1 MVLKVGGKEISLRDI
16 ADEAEDQLQNLKST
30 VQGQI
35 LAAHNSLS
43 SDLQQFQ
50 TSSDDTNKQAIIDL
64 ETEHETITE
73 QVNTL
78 VELAE
83 SAGVDATSCVDARQ
97 TLIDSL
103 VGEWADS
110 LVTCIGVIDKEASTL
125 YTNAVYIVDVV
136 FNQVNRLEFQLKQC
150 SGQLSCISAIVQ
162 TIQLDMIRLP
172 QNIQTEVNAVETL
185 YATLQISINNC
196 ASSHI
201 TGYIGEVN
209 PLVLDVETCINKLL
223 P

>member
-1 MVLKVGGKEISLRDI
+1 MSPRDLE
-16 ADEAEDQLQNLKST
+16 DEAEEQMQALKST

-35 LAAHNSLS
+35 FSAHNSLS
-43 SDLQQFQ
+43 SDLQEFL
-50 TSSDDTNKQAIIDL
+50 TSSDDVNKQAIIDL
-64 ETEHETITE
+64 ETEHETVTE
-73 QVNTL
+73 QVTTL
-78 VELAE
+78 AELAE

-136 FNQVNRLEFQLKQC
+136 FNQVNSLEFRLKQC
-150 SGQLSCISAIVQ
+150 SGQLSCISTIVT
-162 TIQLDMIRLP
+162 TIQLDMVRLP
-172 QNIQTEVNAVETL
+172 QNIQTEVNAVESLLETL
-185 YATLQISINNC
+185 KISINSC

-201 TGYIGEVN
+201 TGYIGDVT
-209 PLVLDVETCINKLL
+209 PVVSDVETCINKLL